1 MTIVWD
7 KVRFDLANSA
17 HPPTTGPDGS
27 PTCRWKCNVGYHVP
41 GEPAVVGNR
50 VYVATMFPTNGKS
63 KVFGIDRESGDVRMR
78 PPPDDPFHEIRGSV
92 CVRDGIVYVSTL
104 DDHPITRGYD
114 ATTGERVREYDIGGL
129 HGDYSPFVAD
139 GVLYSTIDWAIGAF
153 DVESEEELWTHN
165 PGASIYGTP
174 ALVDGTLY
182 AGVVGPVGEPFDSGD
197 EDFPRAERQAPRL
210 QAIDVSSGDVRWDH
224 NILAKPE
231 TPAVVDGMV
240 YVCGREPY
248 RRFAA
253 FEPSDEV
260 KEAMREERT
269 DGGVPEYGV
278 VQALSVD
285 DGSEEWRLE
294 HPHPV
299 TTPPAVTEERLVVG
313 TDAGSV
319 LGLDTA
325 TGAAIWE
332 TPVTDGEIVR
342 TAPAIADGVVHVGGG
357 ETLYG
362 LDMQSGNEQWT
373 FDLGAAVDCSPAVLD
388 GTVYVSCADN
398 TLRAIE

>member
-1 MTIVWD
+1 M
-7 KVRFDLANSA
+7 
-17 HPPTTGPDGS
+17 
-27 PTCRWKCNVGYHVP
+27 
-41 GEPAVVGNR
+41 
-50 VYVATMFPTNGKS
+50 
-63 KVFGIDRESGDVRMR
+63 
-78 PPPDDPFHEIRGSV
+78 
-92 CVRDGIVYVSTL
+92 
-104 DDHPITRGYD
+104 
-114 ATTGERVREYDIGGL
+114 
-129 HGDYSPFVAD
+129 
-139 GVLYSTIDWAIGAF
+139 
-153 DVESEEELWTHN
+153 
-165 PGASIYGTP
+165 
-174 ALVDGTLY
+174 
-182 AGVVGPVGEPFDSGD
+182 GEPFDSGD

-210 QAIDVSSGDVRWDH
+210 QAIDVSSGDVRWDR

-240 YVCGREPY
+240 YVRGREPY

-278 VQALSVD
+278 VQALSVG

-332 TPVTDGEIVR
+332 TPVTDGETVR

-357 ETLYG
+357 RRYTDSICSRGTNSGRSTWARLSIVHRPFSMERCTCPVPTIRSE
-362 LDMQSGNEQWT
+362 QSSEPIT
-373 FDLGAAVDCSPAVLD
+373 PHRRARLLHRPRL
-388 GTVYVSCADN
+388 ADES
-398 TLRAIE
+398 RH